1 MTDEM
6 ANNLDAVPLPEHLA
20 IPHLRRLM
28 PEGVSKGNQQ
38 GVALRDPLGL
48 AQRTMVV
55 APPVMQ
61 VLQQFNGEQPLAEIA
76 QKASAPIEELTKLV
90 NSLDEVGLLWGPTC
104 TQLEQDR
111 LAALHG
117 DGVLP
122 LRQGSMLGATAEAA
136 RELIAGWLAET
147 EDPEVEF
154 PVRGLLAPRLDHHVV
169 WPIYAA
175 LYHAA
180 RATGADRVLVL
191 GNNHYGIG
199 DGVTLTRCG
208 FQSPMGRLACDT
220 AMVDALVERLSDVI
234 LKDELDHM
242 ADHGIEMQVP
252 WISETLGDIPIVGAL
267 LPDPMT
273 PPIDDD
279 KETRCTPECFID
291 AVHDVIDTL
300 DGNTLVVATGDLSHV
315 GPRFGEPRPVDEE
328 RQVEVEQHD
337 REFLATILSGDLEA
351 IDGAIKW
358 HNNPTRWSCLGAAQ
372 AMIGIVQP
380 TEMELID
387 YRQQLVDQDNSGM
400 LTAAGVA
407 AGGA

>member
-1 MTDEM
+1 MTDET

-28 PEGVSKGNQQ
+28 PQGVSKGNQQ

-61 VLQQFNGEQPLAEIA
+61 VLQQFNGEQPLEEIA
-76 QKASAPIEELTKLV
+76 QKASAPLEELTKLV

-111 LAALHG
+111 LAALHD

-122 LRQGSMLGATAEAA
+122 LRQGSMLGETAEAA
-136 RELIAGWLAET
+136 RERIAGWLTET

-154 PVRGLLAPRLDHHVV
+154 PVRGLLAPRLDHQVV

-220 AMVDALVERLSDVI
+220 AMVDALVKRLGDVI

-279 KETRCTPECFID
+279 EEARCTPESFID
-291 AVHDVIDTL
+291 AVREVIDTL

-387 YRQQLVDQDNSGM
+387 YRQQLVDQDNSSM

>member
-1 MTDEM
+1 MTDET

-28 PEGVSKGNQQ
+28 PQGVSKGNQQ

-61 VLQQFNGEQPLAEIA
+61 VLQQFNGEQPLEEIA
-76 QKASAPIEELTKLV
+76 QKASAPLEELTKLV

-111 LAALHG
+111 LAALHD

-122 LRQGSMLGATAEAA
+122 LRQGSMLGETAEAA
-136 RELIAGWLAET
+136 RECIAGWLTET

-154 PVRGLLAPRLDHHVV
+154 PVRGLLAPRLDHQVV

-220 AMVDALVERLSDVI
+220 AMVDALVKRLGDVI

-279 KETRCTPECFID
+279 EEARCTPESFID
-291 AVHDVIDTL
+291 AVREVIDTL

-387 YRQQLVDQDNSGM
+387 YRQQLVDQDNSSM

>member
-1 MTDEM
+1 MTDET
-6 ANNLDAVPLPEHLA
+6 ANNLDVVPLPEHLA

-28 PEGVSKGNQQ
+28 PQGVSKGNQQ

-48 AQRTMVV
+48 AERTMVV

-61 VLQQFNGEQPLAEIA
+61 VLQQFNGEQPLIEIA
-76 QKASAPIEELTKLV
+76 QKASAPLEELTKLV

-104 TQLEQDR
+104 TQLERDR
-111 LAALHG
+111 LDALHG
-117 DGVLP
+117 EGVLP
-122 LRQGSMLGATAEAA
+122 LRQGSMLGKTAEEA
-136 RELIAGWLAET
+136 RTRIVNWLAET

-154 PVRGLLAPRLDHHVV
+154 PVRGLLAPRLDHHMV

-208 FQSPMGRLACDT
+208 FQSPLGRLACDT
-220 AMVDALVERLSDVI
+220 AMVDALIERLGDVV

-279 KETRCTPECFID
+279 EDARCTPESFVD
-291 AVHDVIDTL
+291 AAREVIDTL
-300 DGNTLVVATGDLSHV
+300 DGRTLVVATGDLSHV
-315 GPRFGEPRPVDEE
+315 GPRFGEPRPVDEA
-328 RQVEVEQHD
+328 RQTEVEQHD

-387 YRQQLVDQDNSGM
+387 YRQQLVDQENSGL